1 MSNNQ
6 ILIFLNGEEKRVL
19 SNKSNKIIIAKTR
32 LNTNESDHMLLQCN
46 FEVLDDLIKAESI
59 IRSQL
64 SKIDELIIINK
75 DIDLNMISYQYDFNH
90 IKLNSQILTNIIYFI
105 NLLIPLFNNNFR
117 FILSFEQDSHFKVH
131 LNNFNNSLIN
141 YLETL
146 KIDLNKS
153 NNIQIK
159 KLD

>member
-6 ILIFLNGEEKRVL
+6 ILICLNGEEKRVL
-19 SNKSNKIIIAKTR
+19 SNKSNKIIIAKTK
-32 LNTNESDHMLLQCN
+32 LNKIKDDHMLLQCN

-59 IRSQL
+59 IKSQL
-64 SKIDELIIINK
+64 SRIDEFIIINK
-75 DIDLNMISYQYDFNH
+75 DIDLNMISYQIDFNH
-90 IKLNSQILTNIIYFI
+90 IKLNYEVLTNIIYFI

-117 FILSFEQDSHFKVH
+117 FILSLEKDSHFKVH

-141 YLETL
+141 YLQTL
-146 KIDLNKS
+146 KIDLKNS